1 MSMPGISASVGLGGR
16 NLAGD
21 TFTVQQLLNRAR
33 QRDGLPPIAV
43 DGRVGP
49 ETIGAIRAFQQS
61 RLGFSDGRVDPN
73 GPTIAALNRINGDG
87 SDDRVR
93 CSADDLGGGS
103 PAQASRFNL
112 VSFGLAPISSSSS
125 VTGTSTGATPKDEA
139 LNNQTEAL
147 KWLNAASAALQIVFN
162 LMQTGLTA
170 NFQLLQTMLEFQALN
185 THFHLDQSNNPLKF
199 LTTLSK
205 NYGFMKIAVTGG
217 QKNFE
222 NDFTSNDFANSD
234 PGGFARR
241 NDPNNPGRMFF
252 CMKYLGVGALTKVVT
267 IIHEAAHYIDTSIDH
282 FASAVPA
289 PNGRPLVGTNG
300 QAHTHNYAQLTP
312 DEAMQNAAS
321 YACFAIHCAKR
332 ADTRPT
338 ITQ

>member
-1 MSMPGISASVGLGGR
+1 MPGISASVGLGGR

-33 QRDGLPPIAV
+33 QEDGLPPIAV
-43 DGRVGP
+43 DGLVGP

-73 GPTIAALNRINGDG
+73 GPTIAALNRAGGGGDG
-87 SDDRVR
+87 GSDRVR
-93 CSADDLGGGS
+93 CDADDLGGS
-103 PAQASRFNL
+103 PAQARRISL
-112 VSFGLAPISSSSS
+112 VSFGFAPVSSSSS
-125 VTGTSTGATPKDEA
+125 LVGASTAATPKDEA
-139 LNNQTEAL
+139 LNNQAEAL
-147 KWLNAASAALQIVFN
+147 KWLNAASAALQTVFN
-162 LMQTGLTA
+162 LMRTGLTA
-170 NFQLLQTMLEFQALN
+170 NFQQLQTMMEFQALN

-199 LTTLSK
+199 LTDLSK

-222 NDFTSNDFANSD
+222 NDFVSNDFANAD

-252 CMKYLGVGALTKVVT
+252 CMKYLSTGPLTKVVT
-267 IIHEAAHYIDTSIDH
+267 IIHEAAHYIDKSIDH
-282 FASAVPA
+282 FASAVPS
-289 PNGRPLVGTNG
+289 PNGRALTGTNG
-300 QAHTHNYAQLTP
+300 QVRTHNYAQLTP

-332 ADTRPT
+332 ADTRST

>member
-1 MSMPGISASVGLGGR
+1 MPGISASVGLGGR

-21 TFTVQQLLNRAR
+21 TFTIQQLLNRAR
-33 QRDGLPPIAV
+33 QNDGLPPIAV
-43 DGRVGP
+43 DGLVGP

-61 RLGFSDGRVDPN
+61 RVGFSDGRVDPN
-73 GPTIAALNRINGDG
+73 GPTLAALNRVDGDG
-87 SDDRVR
+87 GGSDRVR
-93 CSADDLGGGS
+93 CDADDLGGS
-103 PAQASRFNL
+103 PAQASRFSL
-112 VSFGLAPISSSSS
+112 VSFGLAPISSTTSLA
-125 VTGTSTGATPKDEA
+125 VTSTAATPKGEA
-139 LNNQTEAL
+139 LNNQAEAL
-147 KWLNAASAALQIVFN
+147 KWLNAASTALQAVFN

-170 NFQLLQTMLEFQALN
+170 NFQQLQTMLEFQALN

-199 LTTLSK
+199 LTDLSK

-222 NDFTSNDFANSD
+222 NDFVSNDFANSD

-241 NDPNNPGRMFF
+241 NDPSNPGRMFF
-252 CMKYLGVGALTKVVT
+252 CMKYLGTGPLTKVVT
-267 IIHEAAHYIDTSIDH
+267 IIHEAAHYIDKSIDH
-282 FASAVPA
+282 FASAVPF
-289 PNGRPLVGTNG
+289 PNGRALTGTNG